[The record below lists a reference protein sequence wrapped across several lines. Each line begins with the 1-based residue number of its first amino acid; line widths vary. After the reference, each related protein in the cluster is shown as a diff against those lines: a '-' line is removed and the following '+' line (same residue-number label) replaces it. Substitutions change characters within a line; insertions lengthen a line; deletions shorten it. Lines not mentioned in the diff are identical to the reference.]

1 MVGDWKRVG
10 FKRVE
15 WLSRPHRTGHF
26 GYDSLVAALQ
36 GRREGVD
43 DRELLV
49 AQRQFCVCI
58 RLPFG
63 SFSTLVLRLSSLR
76 QLDPKRGG
84 GPLLTA
90 QRFDNKRAFFF
101 YTVFPA
107 AALARFVVED
117 EWVR

>member
-49 AQRQFCVCI
+49 ANASFVFASACPSA
-58 RLPFG
+58 RLNTRAETG
-63 SFSTLVLRLSSLR
+63 SSR

-101 YTVFPA
+101 YTIFPA